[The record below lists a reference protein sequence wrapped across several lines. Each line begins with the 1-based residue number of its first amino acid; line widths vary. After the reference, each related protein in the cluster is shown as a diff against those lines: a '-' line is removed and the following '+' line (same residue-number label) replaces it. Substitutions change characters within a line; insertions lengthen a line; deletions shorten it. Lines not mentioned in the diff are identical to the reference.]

1 MVHVHFTPDNF
12 RSSLMGMLLG
22 RTNVLKDRVLDKYLE
37 PYGVTSSQFKVLIII
52 AQFCADTPA
61 ELCRSLT
68 LDSGSMTR
76 MLDRLEQKGL
86 LSRSRSVEDRRQ
98 VRLLLTEDG
107 TRLASLLP
115 DIGAQAMNE
124 LFNCLDGAE
133 VKALEHI
140 LTKVLR
146 SAEDDVAISR
156 LDRYAQG
163 DQ

>member
-1 MVHVHFTPDNF
+1 MVYVHFTPDNF

-22 RTNVLKDRVLDKYLE
+22 RTNMQKDRMLDKYLE
-37 PYGVTSSQFKVLIII
+37 PHGVTSSQFKVLIII

-61 ELCRSLT
+61 ELCRCLS

-86 LSRSRSVEDRRQ
+86 IVRSRSVEDRRQ
-98 VRLLLTEDG
+98 VRLLLTEEG
-107 TRLASLLP
+107 IKLTNLLP
-115 DIGAQAMNE
+115 TVGAKAMNE
-124 LFNCLDGAE
+124 LLGCLDTAE
-133 VKALEHI
+133 LQALEQI

-146 SAEDDVAISR
+146 AAEDEVSIAR
-156 LDRYAQG
+156 LDGFAKG